1 MQALLEPIAT
11 AVSQLE
17 AKLSTML
24 KETAKYSSEYRRY
37 VSLVPFT
44 VAQLEARAGTLASL
58 ARALVATS
66 ADKFGLVPTTRLN
79 AFAENIRAIDAAVD
93 ELIALASQLASFG
106 GAQQFE
112 PTNGSFIAVNG
123 QQVQFSQAL
132 NRMASA
138 IDAALDNYVIIA
150 GVIRPRSIG
159 TFTAAAQLMAENASQ
174 STVLVET
181 LEKQSEAHAAFI
193 SELKFAVDTSG
204 NSSAEVTRI
213 LSEIEKLRATA
224 EENEGKI
231 RASLATIDE
240 TREAA
245 GTLQTEVAAYETAFR
260 GLQNSLDARIKQLA
274 AGDENLLRITKGF
287 NDQQEKV
294 ADIIAQANT
303 MLGSAT
309 VAGLSTHYDDRYRK
323 LDQQVS
329 AAKLSFYGSLGFLV
343 FSVLLVLNFVHWDG
357 LYLPEAFSGIAS
369 DTPTGAIAVRALS
382 AFGARALVIL
392 PALLLAGFASKRH
405 ASLFRLREEYS
416 HKFTAAASVN
426 GFKAQAP
433 KYKEQI
439 AGAVFQEL
447 LINPANTMDEQRPE
461 HRNGFIDKLIGPA
474 VEAAVKKMSDIPGG
488 GQVT

>member
-24 KETAKYSSEYRRY
+24 KETAKYSNEYRRY

-58 ARALVATS
+58 ARALIATP

-79 AFAENIRAIDAAVD
+79 AFAENIRAVDAAVD

-123 QQVQFSQAL
+123 QQVQFGQAL

-174 STVLVET
+174 SAVLIET
-181 LEKQSEAHAAFI
+181 LEKQSAAHAALVA
-193 SELKFAVDTSG
+193 ELKSAVDASG

-213 LSEIEKLRATA
+213 LAEIGKLRTTA
-224 EENEGKI
+224 EENESKI
-231 RASLATIDE
+231 RAALATIEE

-245 GTLQTEVAAYETAFR
+245 GTLQAEVSAYETSFR
-260 GLQNSLDARIKQLA
+260 GFQNSLDARTKQLA
-274 AGDENLLRITKGF
+274 AGDEDLSRITKGF
-287 NDQQEKV
+287 TDQQEAV
-294 ADIIAQANT
+294 ANIIAQANT

-309 VAGLSTHYDDRYRK
+309 VAGLSTHYDDRYKK
-323 LDQQVS
+323 LDSQVS
-329 AAKLSFYGSLGFLV
+329 AAKLSFYGSLAFLI
-343 FSVLLVLNFVHWDG
+343 FSVLLVLNFVHRDG
-357 LYLPEAFSGIAS
+357 LYLPEAFPGIAS

-405 ASLFRLREEYS
+405 TSLFRLREEYN

-433 KYKEQI
+433 NYEEQI

-447 LINPANTMDEQRPE
+447 MINPANTMDEQRPE
-461 HRNGFIDKLIGPA
+461 RRNGFIDKLIGPA
-474 VEAAVKKMSDIPGG
+474 VEAAVKKMTDLPGS